1 MRESPYLRKPK
12 LPLFKSLGVSQAYQP
27 DRSVFNDLEV
37 CQLISPPDLAAEGS
51 LEAPRHLSPEEMNGT
66 AEYHQ
71 GNDGISLLSKSIIWD
86 RNRAGDFPGISIIR
100 IRREM

>member
-1 MRESPYLRKPK
+1 MPTHLSSGLGCRREKA
-12 LPLFKSLGVSQAYQP
+12 Q
-27 DRSVFNDLEV
+27 
-37 CQLISPPDLAAEGS
+37 
-51 LEAPRHLSPEEMNGT
+51 RHLSPEEMNGT

-100 IRREM
+100 IRRKM